1 MLYLNTQMQEVLQI
15 IKNLFINYW
24 ERNLPFNF
32 GEVMKTF
39 IEALVGF
46 AVMFGPALTIWL
58 LQGVK

>member
-1 MLYLNTQMQEVLQI
+1 MRE
-15 IKNLFINYW
+15 
-24 ERNLPFNF
+24 
-32 GEVMKTF
+32 F

>member
-1 MLYLNTQMQEVLQI
+1 M
-15 IKNLFINYW
+15 K
-24 ERNLPFNF
+24 
-32 GEVMKTF
+32 MKTF